1 MSTNLLSIRNLC
13 GALALSLLPVLGVAS
28 PVTVSWDL
36 TSANNNVVFSG
47 PSNTTATFTGTGD
60 EKLTV
65 EAFSLKQPKY
75 QSPSWSPANI
85 GQWWGGLGVI
95 SGRRD
100 AHYLDNFRRYELLRF
115 DLRELSHGDNGTFTL
130 TYGSPSDDY
139 MIWGNNTGLVPDFEL
154 NLNAG
159 DEVLGSGQ
167 LNAFSNTVVFSGDE
181 VFDYLFIGGDL
192 EIFKGCGYCESDS
205 FKVANLTISPEVS
218 PGPGPVPLP
227 AAFPLFTAALG
238 LFGFLGMRRASKGVV
253 MAA

>member
-1 MSTNLLSIRNLC
+1 MSTELLSIRNLC

-36 TSANNNVVFSG
+36 TSANNNVVISD
-47 PSNTTATFTGTGD
+47 SMATFTSVGGET
-60 EKLTV
+60 LTV
-65 EAFSLKQPKY
+65 EAFSLKQGRTDY
-75 QSPSWSPANI
+75 WSEADI
-85 GQWWGGLGVI
+85 HQYSGGLGVT
-95 SGRRD
+95 SARRD
-100 AHYLDNFRRYELLRF
+100 GHYLDNYRRYELLRF

-139 MIWGNNTGLVPDFEL
+139 KIWGNNTGLVPDFDL

-253 MAA
+253 TAA